1 MLIKVEKL
9 TKSYAGQTVF
19 SDLNLEMTKGEIMS
33 LVGPSGCG
41 KTTFLRCIAG
51 LSFSTS
57 GSIYVNDVN
66 ITNSKADE
74 RPVVLMFQQPLL
86 FPHLTIL
93 ENVTYGLKY
102 GKNKSKK
109 QERIERGLAI
119 LEKVELAALSGR
131 YPNQLSG
138 GQQQRV
144 ALARALI
151 LNPDLLLL
159 DEPFSSLDPSLRSSI
174 RSWVRDFLKKEGVT
188 ALFVTHDREEAMMMG
203 DRIAVMKEGIFQ
215 QIGSPKDV
223 YQQPKSPQVAEMFS
237 EGLVMEGFFLS
248 PDHLTLRPK
257 TSLKA
262 ADTEAFDATVEY
274 KILKYGHTF
283 YHVYV
288 HALEQRVVV
297 LSNHEFLD
305 GEQVELCY
313 KRISLQTYNKNH
325 PVDEGKSSKKLSR

>member
-9 TKSYAGQTVF
+9 TKSYAGQTIF

-74 RPVVLMFQQPLL
+74 RAVVLMFQQPLL

-102 GKNKSKK
+102 GKKKSKK
-109 QERIERGLAI
+109 QERIEKGMAI
-119 LEKVELAALSGR
+119 LEKVELAALSER

-151 LNPDLLLL
+151 LNPNLLLL

-215 QIGSPKDV
+215 QIGFPKEV
-223 YQQPKSPQVAEMFS
+223 YQQPQSPQVAEMFS
-237 EGLVMEGFFLS
+237 EGLVMDNYFLS
-248 PDHLTLRPK
+248 PDKLTLRSK
-257 TSLKA
+257 TNLKS
-262 ADTEAFDATVEY
+262 ADVEVFEAMVEY

-288 HALEQRVVV
+288 RALEQHVVV
-297 LSNHEFLD
+297 LSNHEFQN

-313 KRISLQTYNKNH
+313 KRVSLQTYEENLLEEK
-325 PVDEGKSSKKLSR
+325 DIK